1 MMLSRIESDI
11 FRFIRVSISF
21 LLMCIL
27 FCLCLYHAILGSSGV
42 CAVGYFKCTN
52 DLCIPNKLL
61 CNGVDNCYDGPTRN
75 DEDPQG
81 ECQGEIEG
89 GKWQI

>member
-1 MMLSRIESDI
+1 MY
-11 FRFIRVSISF
+11 
-21 LLMCIL
+21 IL
-27 FCLCLYHAILGSSGV
+27 FCLCLYHAFLGSSGV

-81 ECQGEIEG
+81 ECQGEIEEKKAKFEDKKLMNSNFQG
-89 GKWQI
+89 QLDMRSY